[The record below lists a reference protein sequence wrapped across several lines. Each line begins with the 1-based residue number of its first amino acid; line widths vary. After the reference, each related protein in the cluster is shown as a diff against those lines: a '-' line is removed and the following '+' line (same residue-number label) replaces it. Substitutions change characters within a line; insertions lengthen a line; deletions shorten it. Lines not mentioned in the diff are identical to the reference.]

1 MQPNWINGT
10 IAPPKSGEYY
20 IIIEAQKDCFGTPV
34 KKGDIEMTTDYYNAD
49 LDEFDTLGK
58 RNNPYWKMLNWA
70 SIKYPAIPKDL
81 IGRVKNY
88 FGHKVCD
95 ADE

>member
-10 IAPPKSGEYY
+10 IAPPESGEYY
-20 IIIEAQKDCFGTPV
+20 IIIEALRDGAYH

-58 RNNPYWKMLNWA
+58 RNNSYWKVLNWA

-95 ADE
+95 TE